1 MNELVTAKNTSI
13 FASQESF
20 ALAGKMAETFA
31 RSTII
36 PKEFQGNACNAMI
49 AIEMANRL
57 NTSPLMI
64 MQNLDVI
71 YGRPA
76 FRSSY
81 LIGVINASG
90 KYKTE
95 LQFEVKGSAAK
106 GDLSCLA
113 WAEAKDG
120 HRVEGMTVTYAMA
133 KAEGW
138 VEKNGS
144 KWKTMPE
151 LMIRYRAAAFFARLN
166 CPELTL
172 GIQTSEEIIDV
183 EYREVGQANAEFTHA
198 NSVEFNQPQ
207 DTQNATIQA
216 EIIEPTK
223 GKDAVKADK
232 PSSKDEP
239 DWVKEG

>member
-1 MNELVTAKNTSI
+1 MNDLTTTQNTSI
-13 FASQESF
+13 FSSQEKF
-20 ALAGKMAETFA
+20 TLAGKMAETLA
-31 RSTII
+31 RSTIV
-36 PKEFQGNACNAMI
+36 PKEFQGNACNTII
-49 AIEMANRL
+49 AIEMAERL
-57 NTSPLMI
+57 HTSPLMI

-76 FRSSY
+76 FRSAY

-95 LQFEVKGSAAK
+95 LQFELKGSASK

-113 WAEAKDG
+113 FAEAKDG

-138 VEKNGS
+138 VDKNGS

-172 GIQTSEEIIDV
+172 GIQTYEEVIDV
-183 EYREVGQANAEFTHA
+183 EYREVGQANAEIYHA
-198 NSVEFNQPQ
+198 NSVEFTQP
-207 DTQNATIQA
+207 
-216 EIIEPTK
+216 EPIKNET
-223 GKDAVKADK
+223 VKADVV
-232 PSSKDEP
+232 EP
-239 DWVKEG
+239 KKNEPEKSVFEQEG